1 MSNLNK
7 GGRPEKEIKRIKDK
21 RIKFSED
28 EFKKLDKLFS
38 EGEYQNMNDML
49 RDILLNNQYKIITL
63 DFDARIKKNILI
75 EEVRRIGN
83 NFNQLMK
90 HLNQKKLNYFTVED
104 IGQLNKSI
112 LEIKSIYEKIE
123 KNIRK

>member
-1 MSNLNK
+1 MENLKK
-7 GGRPEKEIKRIKDK
+7 GGRPKLEKKRKIRKEMV
-21 RIKFSED
+21 FTED
-28 EFKKLDKLFS
+28 EFELLNKRLS

-123 KNIRK
+123 KNIRT

>member
-1 MSNLNK
+1 MV
-7 GGRPEKEIKRIKDK
+7 
-21 RIKFSED
+21 FTED
-28 EFKKLDKLFS
+28 EFELLNKRLS

-90 HLNQKKLNYFTVED
+90 HLNQKKLHYFTVED
-104 IGQLNKSI
+104 IAQLNKSI

>member
-1 MSNLNK
+1 MENLKK
-7 GGRPEKEIKRIKDK
+7 GGRPKLEKKRKIRKEMVFTEEEFELLNK
-21 RIKFSED
+21 R
-28 EFKKLDKLFS
+28 LS

>member
-1 MSNLNK
+1 MENLKK
-7 GGRPEKEIKRIKDK
+7 GGRPKLEKKRKIRKEMV
-21 RIKFSED
+21 FTED
-28 EFKKLDKLFS
+28 EFELLNKRLS

-63 DFDARIKKNILI
+63 YFDTRIKKNILI

-90 HLNQKKLNYFTVED
+90 HLNQKKLNYFNVED

-123 KNIRK
+123 KNIRT

>member
-1 MSNLNK
+1 MENLKK
-7 GGRPEKEIKRIKDK
+7 GGRPKLEKKRKIRKEMV
-21 RIKFSED
+21 FTED
-28 EFKKLDKLFS
+28 EFELLNKRLS

-49 RDILLNNQYKIITL
+49 RDILLNNQYNIITL

-123 KNIRK
+123 KNIRT

>member
-1 MSNLNK
+1 MENLKK
-7 GGRPEKEIKRIKDK
+7 GGRPKLEKKRKIRKEMV
-21 RIKFSED
+21 FTED
-28 EFKKLDKLFS
+28 EFELLNKRLS

-90 HLNQKKLNYFTVED
+90 HLNQKKLHYFTVED
-104 IGQLNKSI
+104 IAQLNKSI

-123 KNIRK
+123 KNIRT

>member
-1 MSNLNK
+1 MENLKK
-7 GGRPEKEIKRIKDK
+7 GGRPKLEKKRKIRKEMV
-21 RIKFSED
+21 FTED
-28 EFKKLDKLFS
+28 EFELLNKRLS

>member
-1 MSNLNK
+1 MENLKK
-7 GGRPEKEIKRIKDK
+7 GGRQKIEKKRKIRKEMV
-21 RIKFSED
+21 FTED
-28 EFKKLDKLFS
+28 EFELLNKRLS

>member
-1 MSNLNK
+1 MENLKK
-7 GGRPEKEIKRIKDK
+7 GGRPKLEKKRKIRKEMV
-21 RIKFSED
+21 FTED
-28 EFKKLDKLFS
+28 EFELLNKRLS

-112 LEIKSIYEKIE
+112 LEIKFIYEKIE

>member
-1 MSNLNK
+1 MENLKK
-7 GGRPEKEIKRIKDK
+7 GGRPKLEKKRKIRKEMV
-21 RIKFSED
+21 FTED
-28 EFKKLDKLFS
+28 EFKLLNKRLS

>member
-1 MSNLNK
+1 MSNFKK
-7 GGRPEKEIKRIKDK
+7 GGRPEIEIKRDIPKL
-21 RIKFSED
+21 INFTNA
-28 EFKKLDKLFS
+28 EFEQLNKMLTQ
-38 EGEYQNMNDML
+38 GEYQNMNDMI
-49 RDILLNNQYKIITL
+49 RDILFNNQYKIITL

-104 IGQLNKSI
+104 IEQLNKSI
-112 LEIKSIYEKIE
+112 LEIKSIYDKIE
-123 KNIRK
+123 KNIKK

>member
-1 MSNLNK
+1 MENLKK
-7 GGRPEKEIKRIKDK
+7 GGRQKLEKKRKIRKEMV
-21 RIKFSED
+21 FTED
-28 EFKKLDKLFS
+28 EFELLNKRLS